1 MVDHNVQTKE
11 SGEQHNEAIEEDTE
25 KQTELFKVPGHG
37 NVNHSNILHDFK
49 KVSLVT
55 SKRAKIGVRIYA
67 NVDRELSNRPQVS
80 MVYRLINH
88 AGYW

>member
-1 MVDHNVQTKE
+1 MDHNVQTKE
-11 SGEQHNEAIEEDTE
+11 SGEQYNQTIEEDTE
-25 KQTELFKVPGHG
+25 KQTELFKVPAHG

-55 SKRAKIGVRIYA
+55 SKKPKIGVRIYA

-80 MVYRLINH
+80 MVYGLINR
-88 AGYW
+88 AGCW

>member
-11 SGEQHNEAIEEDTE
+11 SGEQYNQTIEEDTE
-25 KQTELFKVPGHG
+25 KQTELFKVPAHG

-55 SKRAKIGVRIYA
+55 SKKPKIGVRIYA

-80 MVYRLINH
+80 MVYGLINR
-88 AGYW
+88 AGCW